1 MATDKDEPE
10 AAAGASG
17 SEAGGNEEIHQST
30 TADIEGRGRSGD
42 PAQRLRIEAAVKL
55 LSVTAGLL
63 LAICISLA
71 ARLDTGY
78 PPGIEPQPFA
88 PLLGLPAP
96 GFEITGLDG
105 DSVSLHTLTTA
116 VKSQAGL
123 LFFTNS
129 ACPACDA
136 TYPALKRAA
145 AQMPVLVIGVGVEED
160 LRTKLAQHG
169 LAVSAGHDSQFEVGD
184 RYGVQVH
191 PSTLLIDGDGV
202 VLTAATGVRSVDRIL
217 EEWKDLRERRR

>member
-1 MATDKDEPE
+1 M
-10 AAAGASG
+10 
-17 SEAGGNEEIHQST
+17 
-30 TADIEGRGRSGD
+30 
-42 PAQRLRIEAAVKL
+42 
-55 LSVTAGLL
+55 TAGLL

-105 DSVSLHTLTTA
+105 GSISLHTLTTA
-116 VKSQAGL
+116 AKNEAGV

-145 AQMPVLVIGVGVEED
+145 AQLPVLVIGVGVEED

-169 LAVSAGHDSQFEVGD
+169 LEVSAGYDSQFEVGN

-202 VLTAATGVRSVDRIL
+202 VLTAAIGERSVDRIL
-217 EEWKDLRERRR
+217 QEWQDRRGERR